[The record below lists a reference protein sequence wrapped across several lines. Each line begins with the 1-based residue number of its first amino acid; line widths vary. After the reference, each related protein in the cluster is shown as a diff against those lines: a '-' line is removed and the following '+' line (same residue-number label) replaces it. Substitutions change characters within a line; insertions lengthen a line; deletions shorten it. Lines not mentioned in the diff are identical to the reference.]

1 MLNIAKLITPEVI
14 KSVFKDMKLELNHDE
29 RFDGDGGRIHEV
41 TAVLSY
47 RDSPVLTSNRI
58 TVRAPY
64 P

>member
-14 KSVFKDMKLELNHDE
+14 ESIFKDMKLELDLDE
-29 RFDGDGGRIHEV
+29 RFDGDGDRIHDV

-47 RDSPVLTSNRI
+47 RGSPILTSNRI
-58 TVRAPY
+58 TVRAPC